1 MALGPEEEETTVVA
15 SIGREELKA
24 KMDRGDHLVLLEVLD
39 PPYYRHSHLPGALN
53 LPPGKVDELA
63 PALLPDKDAEI
74 VLYCWD
80 AA

>member
-1 MALGPEEEETTVVA
+1 LERRRVSVVA
-15 SIGREELKA
+15 NIGRDELRA
-24 KMDRGDHLVLLEVLD
+24 KVDRGDPFILLEVLA

-53 LPPGKVDELA
+53 LPPGKVAEMA
-63 PALLPDKDAEI
+63 PDLLPDKEAEI

>member
-1 MALGPEEEETTVVA
+1 LKRRSSSVVVN
-15 SIGREELKA
+15 IGRDELQA
-24 KMDRGDHLVLLEVLD
+24 KIARGDPFILLEVLA

-53 LPPGKVDELA
+53 LPPGKVAEMA
-63 PALLPDKDAEI
+63 PDLLPDKEAEI